1 MMLDTSY
8 LFLGFL
14 NFKEGKSRYYL
25 VYRFASKKK
34 CNHFLVCSNYT
45 PPKTTPQIAEFVM
58 IRLLK
63 KLGIQKRTQ
72 SELPTGCNL
81 AIVKKFNAV
90 SIVFA
95 YRT

>member
-1 MMLDTSY
+1 M
-8 LFLGFL
+8 
-14 NFKEGKSRYYL
+14 
-25 VYRFASKKK
+25 
-34 CNHFLVCSNYT
+34 CSNYN
-45 PPKTTPQIAEFVM
+45 PPKKKPQNDRIHDDKV
-58 IRLLK
+58 IK